1 MAAGLETF
9 STEHALNCYLRSIVH
24 NGDIIHGRGH
34 ASGVV
39 SQVHNVAA
47 LINDCGRNGLFPGGL
62 ATPASLRFKIC
73 IIERRCLL
81 RKKPSLPATGV
92 AGSGRDRAVISSST
106 NAISPSRWGNK
117 VLPAKRRYRGYRKRT
132 ELVGWNIEEKYRDT
146 QQPQR
151 LFFEHCSGDSEPANR
166 INRNRSYFS
175 WNRI

>member
-62 ATPASLRFKIC
+62 TTPASLRFKIC

-81 RKKPSLPATGV
+81 RKKPFLPVTGV
-92 AGSGRDRAVISSST
+92 AGREEEEPGRHFLINKCNFTEPLRQQSASS
-106 NAISPSRWGNK
+106 
-117 VLPAKRRYRGYRKRT
+117 
-132 ELVGWNIEEKYRDT
+132 
-146 QQPQR
+146 
-151 LFFEHCSGDSEPANR
+151 
-166 INRNRSYFS
+166 
-175 WNRI
+175 

>member
-47 LINDCGRNGLFPGGL
+47 LINDCGRNGLFPGGFT
-62 ATPASLRFKIC
+62 TPASLRFKIC

-81 RKKPSLPATGV
+81 RKKPFLPATGV
-92 AGSGRDRAVISSST
+92 AGGGGTGPSFPRQQMQFHRAAEAT
-106 NAISPSRWGNK
+106 KCFQLNADIVDIENGPSW
-117 VLPAKRRYRGYRKRT
+117 
-132 ELVGWNIEEKYRDT
+132 
-146 QQPQR
+146 
-151 LFFEHCSGDSEPANR
+151 
-166 INRNRSYFS
+166 
-175 WNRI
+175 